1 MCKKS
6 FIQKPSAVL
15 QVQQQEGNLVLYLS
29 EELYLTSV
37 FTLFLLIYCTV
48 IFGIDCLTFVN
59 FYLY

>member
-37 FTLFLLIYCTV
+37 FTLFLLIY
-48 IFGIDCLTFVN
+48 
-59 FYLY
+59 

>member
-1 MCKKS
+1 MDMRADDACAKRF

-37 FTLFLLIYCTV
+37 FTLFLLIY
-48 IFGIDCLTFVN
+48 
-59 FYLY
+59 